1 MNLLLAVML
10 SWIPP
15 MEREDGNLLLLSEIE
30 GYRLYISYKDYITDI
45 PAVTFPGATT
55 QYDLGGVP
63 DGMRYKLTAFDT
75 DGRESALS
83 NEVIINRTPSSPII
97 QCN

>member
-15 MEREDGNLLLLSEIE
+15 MEREDGSRLELYEIQE
-30 GYRLYISYKDYITDI
+30 YKVYINDSPTFTIPGTD
-45 PAVTFPGATT
+45 T
-55 QYDLGGVP
+55 QYDLGDNVADGV
-63 DGMRYKLTAFDT
+63 RLKLTTFDQ